1 MYNGN
6 IRKRKEILEATM
18 TTNFP
23 KLNNRSRK
31 LGEHQ
36 TGKQTKN
43 TPTPGYF
50 KFKLQKTKNKGRIWK
65 ESFTYRRGKMRP
77 TTSSQK
83 PCGPKD
89 RISPWRRN

>member
-1 MYNGN
+1 
-6 IRKRKEILEATM
+6 M

-23 KLNNRSRK
+23 KLMSNHRSRK

-50 KFKLQKTKNKGRIWK
+50 KFKLQKTKNKGRIWEEVRGGER